1 MRLQSTSNYI
11 KHVKQLEEE
20 THERGEIIRKE
31 RQKNKRKKEIDKK
44 NPKYYDNLWVQFNL
58 KIHRA
63 ART

>member
-44 NPKYYDNLWVQFNL
+44 KPQIL
-58 KIHRA
+58 
-63 ART
+63 